1 LETRNEE
8 IVGSMKLVYSMVVVK
23 IILYL
28 HARMAGKNRTGH
40 KRKREKRPRDTEERV
55 RDKVW
60 LETGVA
66 SLVKVTVKEN
76 TCTYYD

>member
-1 LETRNEE
+1 
-8 IVGSMKLVYSMVVVK
+8 MKLVYSMVVVK

-40 KRKREKRPRDTEERV
+40 KRKREKERPRETDERV
-55 RDKVW
+55 RDRVW
-60 LETGVA
+60 LGTGVA

-76 TCTYYD
+76 TCRCYDR

>member
-1 LETRNEE
+1 
-8 IVGSMKLVYSMVVVK
+8 
-23 IILYL
+23 
-28 HARMAGKNRTGH
+28 MAGKNRTGH